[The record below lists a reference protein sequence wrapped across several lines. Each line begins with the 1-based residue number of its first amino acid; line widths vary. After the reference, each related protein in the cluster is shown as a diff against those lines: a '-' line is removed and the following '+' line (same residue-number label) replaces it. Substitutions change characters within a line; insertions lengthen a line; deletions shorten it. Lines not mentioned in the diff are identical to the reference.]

1 MRQLENMNLSDEL
14 YARVEETARKYHRSV
29 AEQAAELVAIGLS
42 VDKLHLSLTVADKL
56 RLTDEVRGETKGA
69 WLTEDFIRRARDEG
83 RE

>member
-1 MRQLENMNLSDEL
+1 MRQLENMNLPDEL

-42 VDKLHLSLTVADKL
+42 VDKVDQSLSVAEKL
-56 RLTDEVRGETKGA
+56 RLADEVRGETKGT
-69 WLTEDFIRRARDEG
+69 WITEEFIRQARDEG

>member
-1 MRQLENMNLSDEL
+1 MRQLENMNLPDEL

-42 VDKLHLSLTVADKL
+42 VDKVHQSLSVAEKL
-56 RLTDEVRGETKGA
+56 RLADEVRGETKGT
-69 WLTEDFIRRARDEG
+69 WITEEFIRQARDEG

>member
-1 MRQLENMNLSDEL
+1 MRQLENMNLPDEL

-42 VDKLHLSLTVADKL
+42 VDKVHQSLSVAEKL
-56 RLTDEVRGETKGA
+56 RLADEVRGETKGA
-69 WLTEDFIRRARDEG
+69 WITEEFIRQARDEG